1 MTLPHERTRSV
12 IQVREFLEE
21 LRRDTALPQ
30 VVRDGAFR
38 LLRHYPFDYQ
48 VLRAGWMEEN
58 PSWIPVAGPLFSS
71 SIHWENPARGA
82 YDLCHTN
89 DKLEKIHAFQI
100 RIEGALSRPYE
111 SFREALEALQEAAA
125 TGSVADGEILAY
137 LRGGRTLSIP
147 PTFWRVDPRAVVR
160 NAATTHQDDSSS
172 SSLDQPGEDSTS
184 RPLLSRACND
194 LIVAAVGRWLAEE
207 IRRRDGT
214 LHRFFQ
220 EFSESRNTVT
230 KRLSALLPT
239 ERDDGRDELDA
250 QEREIGEIWQEL
262 LTFFG
267 GKEASALDW
276 MYQRCWAINGDRP
289 IDRLFTRPEDVR
301 YVIGQFAY

>member
-1 MTLPHERTRSV
+1 MTLAHERTRSV
-12 IQVREFLEE
+12 IQAREFLEE

-30 VVRDGAFR
+30 AVRDEAFR

-48 VLRAGWMEEN
+48 MLRAGWMEEN

-100 RIEGALSRPYE
+100 CVAGDLSRPYE